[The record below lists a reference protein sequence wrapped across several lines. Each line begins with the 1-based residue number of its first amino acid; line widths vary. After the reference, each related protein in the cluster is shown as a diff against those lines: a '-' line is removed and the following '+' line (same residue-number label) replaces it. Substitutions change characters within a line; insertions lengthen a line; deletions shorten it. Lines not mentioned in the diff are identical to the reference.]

1 MDFQHRFAIFTAVG
15 IASFSAGLSLTTA
28 CSQRAD
34 VEPETIAARPALP
47 TAMKPP
53 PAPEKALKP
62 SELALEVKPSA
73 IANDAELEKLTA
85 RTDPKTNAA
94 NTALAPDRVA
104 VRRLVVTHAVSE
116 REPIEPAELVSGTPI
131 VAFVE
136 LLNEDGVERSV
147 VVTFER
153 EGRPAVGHVK
163 LHVPAKSPRYRSW
176 ARTHNLTETG
186 VWEAV
191 IRAEDGT
198 ELGRQ
203 PFDLLATLDPA

>member
-1 MDFQHRFAIFTAVG
+1 MDFQNRFAIFTAVG

-28 CSQRAD
+28 CSQRTDA
-34 VEPETIAARPALP
+34 EPEKIVAHPVQTNDTKPL
-47 TAMKPP
+47 PP
-53 PAPEKALKP
+53 PTPAAIR
-62 SELALEVKPSA
+62 PSA
-73 IANDAELEKLTA
+73 LSLEAK
-85 RTDPKTNAA
+85 PNEKTNVEKPVTRAKTNVDGA
-94 NTALAPDRVA
+94 ALAPDSVA
-104 VRRLVVTHAVSE
+104 VRRLVATHAVRE

-136 LLNEDGVERSV
+136 LSNEDEVDRNV

-163 LHVPAKSPRYRSW
+163 LQVPAKSPRFRTW
-176 ARTHNLTETG
+176 ARTHNVTETG

-203 PFDLLATLDPA
+203 PFEVLSMLDPA

>member
-47 TAMKPP
+47 TTTKPA
-53 PAPEKALKP
+53 PAPENAQKP
-62 SELALEVKPSA
+62 SELALEVKPRAAASA
-73 IANDAELEKLTA
+73 AELRAK
-85 RTDPKTNAA
+85 TDPKTSAPS
-94 NTALAPDRVA
+94 TALAPDRVA

-136 LLNEDGVERSV
+136 LSNEDGVERSV

-153 EGRPAVGHVK
+153 AGRPAVGHVK
-163 LHVPAKSPRYRSW
+163 LNVPAKSPRYRSW

-191 IRAEDGT
+191 VRAEDGT